1 MFIKIKNFFLFRV
14 SSFEFRISRR
24 AGFSYAELMIVIV
37 LIVITSLGGG
47 LSLIRFYR
55 MQEPK
60 IAMRALAAV
69 LRDAAQRSAS
79 QEKGRYWG
87 VRFDN
92 LAGRDRYVLFSASST
107 ALLGYATSS
116 VTYLGAAT
124 VFSEPASSS
133 TIVFDKLSGNAI
145 IAGCPNTVSSTITV
159 ASTSVRV
166 YCNGKIE

>member
-1 MFIKIKNFFLFRV
+1 MKLLK
-14 SSFEFRISRR
+14 SSS
-24 AGFSYAELMIVIV
+24 GFSYAELMVV
-37 LIVITSLGGG
+37 LVLVVTASLGTT

-55 MQEPK
+55 AQEPK
-60 IAMRALAAV
+60 IALRAIGAV

-92 LAGRDRYVLFSASST
+92 LSGRDRYVLFSASST
-107 ALLGYATSS
+107 ALAGYATSS

-124 VFSEPASSS
+124 VFSEPAVSS
-133 TIVFDKLSGNAI
+133 TILFDKLSGNARI
-145 IAGCPNTVSSTITV
+145 TGCPTVTSSTITV
-159 ASTSVRV
+159 GSSTIRV

>member
-1 MFIKIKNFFLFRV
+1 MKFLK
-14 SSFEFRISRR
+14 SSS
-24 AGFSYAELMIVIV
+24 GFSYAELMIVMV
-37 LIVITSLGGG
+37 LIIITSLGGG

-55 MQEPK
+55 TQEPK
-60 IAMRALAAV
+60 IAVRAMAAV

-79 QEKGRYWG
+79 QEANRYWG

-116 VTYLGAAT
+116 QTYMGAAT
-124 VFSEPASSS
+124 VFSEPAVSS
-133 TIVFDKLSGNAI
+133 TIIFDKLSGNAL
-145 IAGCPNTVSSTITV
+145 IAGCPNVTSSTITV